1 MSSTVSSLAIQNRP
15 DELRVGMRKHLCV
28 GPVHALKR
36 KNSNLRGFH
45 LSGRSLPYG
54 PARAP
59 TPRSMG
65 VDKFLEHRA
74 VDAASTAS
82 EREAAMLKAAAGSAQ
97 TLVVTVTTKP
107 WADPYSHAL
116 RALRGAGGRN
126 PLFLSRSQE
135 ITLISTRS
143 QKVPLAGG
151 VFARSPRWGGFRRI
165 FSQCLPRILL
175 SSLGFPC
182 ADSGGVM
189 PRF

>member
-1 MSSTVSSLAIQNRP
+1 
-15 DELRVGMRKHLCV
+15 MRKHLCV

-36 KNSNLRGFH
+36 RSSNLRGFH

-74 VDAASTAS
+74 VDTASTAS

-107 WADPYSHAL
+107 WADPYRHAL
-116 RALRGAGGRN
+116 RALRGAGGN

-143 QKVPLAGG
+143 QKVPLRAQHRRARTLAGVAQNCRAG
-151 VFARSPRWGGFRRI
+151 RP
-165 FSQCLPRILL
+165 
-175 SSLGFPC
+175 LGSCQLDLRCRENWPPD
-182 ADSGGVM
+182 ASTSAQVM
-189 PRF
+189 ST